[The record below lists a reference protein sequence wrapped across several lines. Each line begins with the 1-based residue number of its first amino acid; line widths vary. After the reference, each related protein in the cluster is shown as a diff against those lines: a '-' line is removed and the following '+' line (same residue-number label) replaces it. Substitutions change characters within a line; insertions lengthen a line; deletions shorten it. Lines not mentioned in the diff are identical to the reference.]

1 MIEKILNLNAIVWIV
16 ILLFIRWVTQL
27 LGIADGHDFFVLFVT
42 LFIFAIAIIYLGL
55 RRQLRPFILGAT
67 LLCIAAVFDWL
78 DAVLGWG
85 ISSEKFMDIMDDFLL
100 ASGIFFIGLA
110 FIKVILERDR
120 FENKLYYQAYID
132 ELTGLGNRR
141 ALFEKLDSAI
151 KTQHGTLFYI
161 DLNNFKQVNDRYGHT
176 LGDTVLQKC
185 AAIILCCEGS
195 GFRIGG
201 DEFVLLINEKV
212 PPQLIEDKLQQS
224 VQQLN
229 TDYGIGFSIGVVSFS
244 PNSFM
249 TADALINQADT
260 AMYFSKNNLRKQ
272 SREELS
278 I

>member
-1 MIEKILNLNAIVWIV
+1 MIEKILNLNAIVWII
-16 ILLFIRWVTQL
+16 ILLLLRLMTQL
-27 LGIADGHDFFVLFVT
+27 LGITDGHDFFVLFVT
-42 LFIFAIAIIYLGL
+42 LFIFSIAIIYLGL
-55 RRQLRPFILGAT
+55 RRQLRHFVLGAS
-67 LLCIAAVFDWL
+67 LLCIAATFDWL

-110 FIKVILERDR
+110 FIKVMLERDR

-161 DLNNFKQVNDRYGHT
+161 DLNNFKQVNDCYGHT
-176 LGDTVLQKC
+176 AGDTVLQKC
-185 AAIILCCEGS
+185 AAIILACEGS

-201 DEFVLLINEKV
+201 DEFVLLISEKV
-212 PPQLIEDKLQQS
+212 PHQLIEDKLQQS

-229 TDYGIGFSIGVVSFS
+229 TEYGIGFSIGVVSFS

-260 AMYFSKNNLRKQ
+260 AMYFNKNNLRKQ
-272 SREELS
+272 SREESSL
-278 I
+278 

>member
-1 MIEKILNLNAIVWIV
+1 MIEKILNLNTIVWIL
-16 ILLFIRWVTQL
+16 ILLFIRWMTDL

-42 LFIFAIAIIYLGL
+42 LFIFSIATFYLEF
-55 RRQLRPFILGAT
+55 RHQLKPFILGAT
-67 LLCIAAVFDWL
+67 LLSIAAAFDWL
-78 DAVLGWG
+78 DSVFAWD
-85 ISSEKFMDIMDDFLL
+85 ISSEKFMDMMDDFSF

-110 FIKVILERDR
+110 FIKVMLERDK
-120 FENKLYYQAYID
+120 FENKLFHQAYVD

-161 DLNNFKQVNDRYGHT
+161 DLNNFKQVNDRYGHI

-185 AAIILCCEGS
+185 AAIILGCEGS

-278 I
+278 L